1 MNRSADFQLT
11 EVFSA
16 PGNNNEYLLRKILII
31 LNKLNTNM
39 LLSEDENHTKELVKK
54 LYYEEKF
61 QEHDKV
67 KTLIEVLLDLE
78 EKQ

>member
-1 MNRSADFQLT
+1 MNRSADFQLS
-11 EVFSA
+11 EVFSS

-31 LNKLNTNM
+31 LNKLNTETTLN
-39 LLSEDENHTKELVKK
+39 EDDINTKELVKK

-67 KTLIEVLLDLE
+67 KTLVEVLLDLE
-78 EKQ
+78 AK